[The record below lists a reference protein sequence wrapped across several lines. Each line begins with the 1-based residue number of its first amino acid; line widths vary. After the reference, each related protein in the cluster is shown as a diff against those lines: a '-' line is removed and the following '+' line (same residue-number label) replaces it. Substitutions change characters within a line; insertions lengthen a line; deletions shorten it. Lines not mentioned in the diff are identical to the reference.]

1 MHEFLSAEL
10 VKNMLINYALFYVIN
25 LLPVTDGHFASH
37 SMTAAFYVRDVR
49 HRNTKSRLTD
59 VVYDTL
65 KPEGNYDCK

>member
-1 MHEFLSAEL
+1 MHEFLSLEP
-10 VKNMLINYALFYVIN
+10 VKNMLINCVLVYIIN
-25 LLPVTDGHFASH
+25 LLLVKDGPFSSH
-37 SMTAAFYVRDVR
+37 SMTAAFCVRDIR

>member
-1 MHEFLSAEL
+1 MHEFLSAEP
-10 VKNMLINYALFYVIN
+10 VKNMLIKCVLFYFIN
-25 LLPVTDGHFASH
+25 RLPVKDGPFSAH
-37 SMTAAFYVRDVR
+37 SMTAAFYVSDVR